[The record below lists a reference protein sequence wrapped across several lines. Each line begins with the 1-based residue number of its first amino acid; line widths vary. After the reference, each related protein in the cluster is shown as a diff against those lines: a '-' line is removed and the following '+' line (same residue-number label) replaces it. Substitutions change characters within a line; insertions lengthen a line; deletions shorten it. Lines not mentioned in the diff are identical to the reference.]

1 MKKLLLC
8 LILIS
13 FFIKVNAQCDYADY
27 SDAPEE
33 LFRKRVKEPE
43 MRYGNPYTMF
53 VRGDDFNLEEIL
65 TQIRNNIRKGTPSLK
80 ENLNIYANLYK
91 PPTVRSLVCWAIA

>member
-27 SDAPEE
+27 SDAPKE
-33 LFRKRVKEPE
+33 LFRKRVNETG

-53 VRGDDFNLEEIL
+53 VRGDNFNLDNTLI
-65 TQIRNNIRKGTPSLK
+65 QIRKNILFGTPLTGVK
-80 ENLNIYANLYK
+80 DFPLLDMLAQ
-91 PPTVRSLVCWAIA
+91 RM